1 MNVIKPFN
9 KRWRLLLLLL
19 LTSHPLMLYASKVVV
34 IESYHQGYQWDKE
47 YYQAIIDKLTPQH
60 LVSYFEMDTKR
71 LAKERYAERAEL
83 AWQFIVEQQPQL
95 VILADDNAVHYL
107 HQRLNSSQ
115 IPVVYLGVNMN
126 PREYHLNEHKRFTG
140 VLERPLLKRSL
151 LLLERLLPQAK
162 HRKILVLFD
171 GSNTSKIAAEYISKQ
186 PSSMLSDIEVH
197 ILQLAQLAE
206 WQQQV
211 RAAKD
216 NGYSAIVVALYHAVR
231 DENNQSVDA
240 DNLLEWIANHTPVP
254 NFGFWGFSI
263 YANGNLGGYVLD
275 GYHHGSIAADMALRI
290 LAGEKPE
297 NIFPITDDLGQYRFS
312 RAAIKK
318 WQLKLPKEIEKQ
330 TTWVD

>member
-9 KRWRLLLLLL
+9 KRWRLLLLLMF
-19 LTSHPLMLYASKVVV
+19 TSHPLMLYAAKVVV

-47 YYQAIIDKLTPQH
+47 YYQAIVDKLAPQH
-60 LVSYFEMDTKR
+60 QVSHFEMDTKR

-107 HQRLNSSQ
+107 HQRLNSIQ

-151 LLLERLLPQAK
+151 LLLERLLPQTK

-197 ILQLAQLAE
+197 ILQLTQLAE

-231 DENNQSVDA
+231 DEDDQSVDA
-240 DNLLEWIANHTPVP
+240 DNLLEWITNHTPVP

-275 GYHHGSIAADMALRI
+275 GYHHGSIAANMALRI

-312 RAAIKK
+312 RAAIKR

-330 TTWVD
+330 ATWVD

>member
-1 MNVIKPFN
+1 M
-9 KRWRLLLLLL
+9 
-19 LTSHPLMLYASKVVV
+19 LTSHPLMLYAAKVVV

-47 YYQAIIDKLTPQH
+47 YYQAITDKLTPQH
-60 LVSYFEMDTKR
+60 QVSHFEMDTKR

-107 HQRLNSSQ
+107 HKRLNHGQ
-115 IPVVYLGVNMN
+115 IPVVYLEVNMN
-126 PREYHLNEHKRFTG
+126 PREYHLNEHRRFTG

-231 DENNQSVDA
+231 DEHDQSVDA

-290 LAGEKPE
+290 LTGEKPE
-297 NIFPITDDLGQYRFS
+297 NIFPITDALGQYRFS

>member
-1 MNVIKPFN
+1 
-9 KRWRLLLLLL
+9 
-19 LTSHPLMLYASKVVV
+19 
-34 IESYHQGYQWDKE
+34 
-47 YYQAIIDKLTPQH
+47 
-60 LVSYFEMDTKR
+60 
-71 LAKERYAERAEL
+71 
-83 AWQFIVEQQPQL
+83 
-95 VILADDNAVHYL
+95 
-107 HQRLNSSQ
+107 
-115 IPVVYLGVNMN
+115 MN
-126 PREYHLNEHKRFTG
+126 PRQYHLNDYKRFTG
-140 VLERPLLKRSL
+140 ALERPLLKRSL
-151 LLLERLLPQAK
+151 LLLQRVLPSQK

-171 GSNTSKIAAEYISKQ
+171 DSNTSKLPADYISNH
-186 PSSMLSDIEVH
+186 PRSHLSDIEIH
-197 ILQLAQLAE
+197 ILKLASLKD

-211 RAAKD
+211 LSAKD

-231 DENNQSVDA
+231 DKQAQSVNA
-240 DNLLEWIANHTPVP
+240 DQLLEWIESNTPVP

-312 RAAIKK
+312 RVAIKR

>member
-1 MNVIKPFN
+1 MNVMKPFN
-9 KRWRLLLLLL
+9 KRWRLLLLLM
-19 LTSHPLMLYASKVVV
+19 LTSHPLMLYAAKVVV

-60 LVSYFEMDTKR
+60 QVSHFEMDTKR
-71 LAKERYAERAEL
+71 LAKEHYAERAEL

-107 HQRLNSSQ
+107 HQRLNHSQ

-206 WQQQV
+206 WRQQV

-231 DENNQSVDA
+231 DEHDQSVDA

-290 LAGEKPE
+290 LTGEKPE

>member
-9 KRWRLLLLLL
+9 KRWRLLLLLM
-19 LTSHPLMLYASKVVV
+19 LTSHPLMLYAAKVVV

-47 YYQAIIDKLTPQH
+47 YYQAIADKLTPQH
-60 LVSYFEMDTKR
+60 LVSHFEMDTKR

-107 HQRLNSSQ
+107 HQRLNSSH

-197 ILQLAQLAE
+197 ILQLTQLAE

-231 DENNQSVDA
+231 DEDNQSVDA